1 MSKLRTAS
9 IFLLIYPRFSFRML
23 ETCVIG
29 LKFCTGPLKKV
40 GPTDFFCF
48 FEFRK
53 SPSSTLRKFIEWR
66 WLFLVNIFRI
76 SGEVCIMHESSDIM
90 HASSDTPHQRYEKY
104 WPKIAISTL
113 CISWKYYLG
122 TFEIRK
128 NKKNLSAQLF
138 LKGLYSWGRK
148 TADFA

>member
-1 MSKLRTAS
+1 MSQTNMSDINVTQGTLNAEKNRCKCRNFEQLRF
-9 IFLLIYPRFSFRML
+9 FLLIYPRFSFRML

-90 HASSDTPHQRYEKY
+90 HASSDAPLTRD
-104 WPKIAISTL
+104 T
-113 CISWKYYLG
+113 
-122 TFEIRK
+122 K
-128 NKKNLSAQLF
+128 NIDQK
-138 LKGLYSWGRK
+138 
-148 TADFA
+148 